1 MRNEIAT
8 TIWQQIPT
16 STKMA
21 CGAREPTAD
30 TNCLI
35 FKVLNGSTHRIKVTL
50 DPYDTYTVE
59 LFKQKRDYS
68 VSVVEKHEDVYCDML
83 GEVIYHMVNK

>member
-1 MRNEIAT
+1 MNQVASI
-8 TIWQQIPT
+8 IWNQIPI

-35 FKVLNGSTHRIKVTL
+35 FKVLNGSAHRIKVTL
-50 DPYDTYTVE
+50 QSDDTYLIE
-59 LFKQKRDYS
+59 LFKQKRDAS
-68 VSVVEKHEDVYCDML
+68 VSAIESHDGIYCDML
-83 GEVIYHMVNK
+83 GETIYHMVNK